1 MRMRQTTSVGDHVED
16 APVEG
21 STMTTRA
28 HVLEAIGVSQAYHTS
43 DGVIE
48 ALSSV
53 DLQIEDGEFVSL
65 VGPSG
70 CGKSTLLN
78 VLAALLRPTSGTVRY
93 RGEAHTKPRPEFGVM
108 FQAPILLPWRTLE
121 ANVRLPGEI
130 LGVPDDVLSARVQE
144 VLAMTGLE
152 EFRTKYPWE
161 LSGGMAQRG
170 SLCRLLAS
178 NPEVMLLDEPF
189 GALDEFTRESLNNE
203 LLRIWSQTGT
213 TALFVTHN
221 IGEAVYMSDRVVVMT
236 PRPGK
241 VAAVLPVP
249 LPRPRHAS
257 MLRDSAY
264 LDMVFE
270 IRTMLG
276 VSTT

>member
-1 MRMRQTTSVGDHVED
+1 MSDAASAHDHVEPSTTIDTTSVKSD
-16 APVEG
+16 
-21 STMTTRA
+21 
-28 HVLEAIGVSQAYHTS
+28 HVLEAINVSQTYQTS
-43 DGVIE
+43 DGVIR

-53 DLQIEDGEFVSL
+53 TLQIEAGEFVSL

-78 VLAALLRPTSGTVRY
+78 VMAALLRPSSGEVRY
-93 RGEAHTKPRPEFGVM
+93 RGRPHTRPRAEFGVM

-130 LGVPDDVLSARVQE
+130 LGLPEEILSARVQE
-144 VLAMTGLE
+144 VLEMTGLVD
-152 EFRTKYPWE
+152 FRTKYPWE
-161 LSGGMAQRG
+161 LSGGMAQRTA
-170 SLCRLLAS
+170 LCRLLAS
-178 NPEVMLLDEPF
+178 DPEILLLDEPF

-203 LLRIWSQTGT
+203 LLRILSGT
-213 TALFVTHN
+213 TKTALFVTHN

-236 PRPGK
+236 PRPGM
-241 VAAVLPVP
+241 VADVLTVP
-249 LPRPRHAS
+249 LSRPRRAA
-257 MLRDSAY
+257 MLRDREY

-270 IRTMLG
+270 IRKMLG

>member
-1 MRMRQTTSVGDHVED
+1 M
-16 APVEG
+16 
-21 STMTTRA
+21 STA
-28 HVLEAIGVSQAYHTS
+28 EHGHVLEAINVSQTYQTS
-43 DGVIE
+43 DGLIE

-53 DLQIEDGEFVSL
+53 TLQIEPGEFVSL

-78 VLAALLRPTSGTVRY
+78 IMAALIRPTSGEVRY
-93 RGEAHTKPRPEFGVM
+93 HGQSHTAPRPEFGVM

-130 LGVPDDVLSARVQE
+130 LAIPDIILTERVEQ
-144 VLAMTGLE
+144 VLAMTGLAD
-152 EFRTKYPWE
+152 FRSKYPWE
-161 LSGGMAQRG
+161 LSGGMAQRA

-178 NPEVMLLDEPF
+178 DPEVLLLDEPF
-189 GALDEFTRESLNNE
+189 GALDEFTRESLDNE
-203 LLRIWSQTGT
+203 LLRIWGGT
-213 TALFVTHN
+213 NKTALFVTHN

-241 VAAVLPVP
+241 VADVLPVP
-249 LPRPRHAS
+249 LARPRHAA

-264 LDMVFE
+264 LDIVFE
-270 IRTMLG
+270 IRKMLG